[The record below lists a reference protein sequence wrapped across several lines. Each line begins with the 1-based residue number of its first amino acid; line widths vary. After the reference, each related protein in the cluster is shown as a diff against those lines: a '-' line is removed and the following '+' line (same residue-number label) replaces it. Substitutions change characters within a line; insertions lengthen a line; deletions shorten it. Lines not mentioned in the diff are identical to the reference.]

1 MKDACKQASDLLAQ
15 WAPPDPEDALELLGP
30 KYDAYGPQKVV
41 RKYAVARLKEA
52 PDDDLVLY
60 LLQLVQALKYED
72 LGAVTAEGDVSNE
85 ELAVGPGS
93 ASWAMGASSP
103 AHSVV
108 AMSEERWVLAWE

>member
-30 KYDAYGPQKVV
+30 KYDAYSPQRIV

-72 LGAVTAEGDVSNE
+72 LGSITAEVDASAE
-85 ELAVGPGS
+85 PGGIS
-93 ASWAMGASSP
+93 PSSTAWTSGSGSSP
-103 AHSVV
+103 AHGATVYSDD
-108 AMSEERWVLAWE
+108 R